1 MCQCASCEELVCFM
15 WLVGSDFTA
24 TPNWTIQN
32 VSVAFICTWCIVH
45 PLFFLSFFFFN
56 ARLSHHFNKSQ
67 NESFLISLY
76 VFKATESPGMR
87 MKKGQIDR
95 RLTLTGIGI
104 NCFTRRKQHPV
115 LNKGVHHVLMFLFM
129 APAKIILNSQARQ
142 SERKCLECAVEAN

>member
-1 MCQCASCEELVCFM
+1 MSVCIVWRAGLLYVIGQLWFHSYSKQNHPKCQRCFHLHLMHCASFVF
-15 WLVGSDFTA
+15 S
-24 TPNWTIQN
+24 
-32 VSVAFICTWCIVH
+32 
-45 PLFFLSFFFFN
+45 FFLFFN
-56 ARLSHHFNKSQ
+56 ARLSQHFNKSQ

>member
-1 MCQCASCEELVCFM
+1 MKSWSALCDWSALISPLLQTEPSKMSALLSSALDALCILCF
-15 WLVGSDFTA
+15 
-24 TPNWTIQN
+24 
-32 VSVAFICTWCIVH
+32 
-45 PLFFLSFFFFN
+45 FFLSFFFN